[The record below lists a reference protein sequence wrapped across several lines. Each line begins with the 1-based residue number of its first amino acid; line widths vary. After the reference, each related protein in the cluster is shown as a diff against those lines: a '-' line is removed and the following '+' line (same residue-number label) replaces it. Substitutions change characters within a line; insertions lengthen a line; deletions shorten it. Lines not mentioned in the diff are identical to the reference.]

1 MTRWAAMLSMILVL
15 VSANSAQSQNVMTG
29 QSAPG
34 GVRVAPRRP
43 VAARPTVVGQHPG
56 FVQNPAF
63 ARRPAFVNQ
72 PGFVNSRFARNPAF
86 VHSNGVA
93 RPGRFPFWRGFAT
106 NRIFFV
112 RSGGL
117 APWPYWYNYP
127 PPSSAPSQY
136 WAYCQDPEGYYPYVP
151 DCPGGW
157 IPVVPTPPA
166 PEWWG
171 GAPDSEQPPL
181 GGTSAEDI
189 REQLARSRADS
200 ALDMSLE
207 TATGSRLSP

>member
-1 MTRWAAMLSMILVL
+1 MTRWAAMMSMILVL
-15 VSANSAQSQNVMTG
+15 ASVSIAQSQSAMTG
-29 QSAPG
+29 QSAPV
-34 GVRVAPRRP
+34 GVRVAP
-43 VAARPTVVGQHPG
+43 
-56 FVQNPAF
+56 
-63 ARRPAFVNQ
+63 RRPAFVNQ

-112 RSGGL
+112 RSGAL
-117 APWPYWYNYP
+117 APWPYWYYYP

-136 WAYCQDPEGYYPYVP
+136 WSYCQDPEGYYPYVP

-166 PEWWG
+166 PE
-171 GAPDSEQPPL
+171 
-181 GGTSAEDI
+181 
-189 REQLARSRADS
+189 
-200 ALDMSLE
+200 
-207 TATGSRLSP
+207 

>member
-1 MTRWAAMLSMILVL
+1 MTRWAAMMSMILVL
-15 VSANSAQSQNVMTG
+15 ASVSIAQSQSTMTG
-29 QSAPG
+29 QSAPA

-43 VAARPTVVGQHPG
+43 VAARPSVVGQHPG

-86 VHSNGVA
+86 VHLNGVA
-93 RPGRFPFWRGFAT
+93 RPGRFPFWRGFTT

-151 DCPGGW
+151 DCPGGL

-166 PEWWG
+166 PEYEQQPT
-171 GAPDSEQPPL
+171 GAS
-181 GGTSAEDI
+181 SAEDI

-200 ALDMSLE
+200 GLDMSLE
-207 TATGSRLSP
+207 TTTGSRLSP